1 MMIPFRIVSEEKHIS
16 TEEKQRIIDRLESD
30 LETYFANGGKVTKVK
45 STYKE
50 RLYLPAA
57 TVNTI

>member
-1 MMIPFRIVSEEKHIS
+1 MIPFRIVSEEKQIS
-16 TEEKQRIIDRLESD
+16 NEEKQRIIDRLESD
-30 LETYFANGGKVTKVK
+30 LKTYFSNGGEVTKVK

-57 TVNTI
+57 AVNTI

>member
-30 LETYFANGGKVTKVK
+30 LETYFANGGKVTEVK

-50 RLYLPAA
+50 RLYLPATA
-57 TVNTI
+57 VNTI